1 MEVPDMSGQKRR
13 KNNVH
18 SYTTADLL
26 LGRNL
31 EIIAAALLIT
41 GKLKI
46 NYVSIYRNEPRIDA
60 LLTGRLKQSSSGNSN
75 INQIK
80 ELLEQNGDMTV
91 NDMIEAIHQRL
102 NE

>member
-1 MEVPDMSGQKRR
+1 MSGQKRR

-46 NYVSIYRNEPRIDA
+46 NYVSIYEPRIDA
-60 LLTGRLKQSSSGNSN
+60 LLTGRLKQSSSANSN